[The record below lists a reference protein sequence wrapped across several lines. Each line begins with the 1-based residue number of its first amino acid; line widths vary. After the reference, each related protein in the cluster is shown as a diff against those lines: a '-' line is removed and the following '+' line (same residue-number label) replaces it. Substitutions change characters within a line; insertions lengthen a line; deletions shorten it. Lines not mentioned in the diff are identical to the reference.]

1 MKKNILRIVTLA
13 TVLTLAGCGSQTT
26 EETKT
31 ESSAATESTAV
42 AEAYT
47 PLHQMD
53 MAKLVTLGDYKNL
66 KIEVDAAAVSDNEVE
81 ELMSSLYVRHIDAEN
96 GGIVDRPVAVGDV
109 AVIDYEGKK
118 DGVAFAGG
126 TAQGSDLTIGSGQFI
141 DGFED
146 GLIGVMP
153 GETVDL
159 NLTFPANYGNA
170 ELAGQAVVFTV
181 KVNFI
186 RPAAIPVAEMD
197 DELIANIGLPTVTD
211 VDSYRKYIK
220 DYLQSSKQQEHDQ
233 AVESAI
239 LNKLIE
245 VCTISEE
252 LPEAMLQDYS
262 RRIMTT
268 LSNNAAGYG
277 VSAEE
282 YCNYFYGMS
291 ATDTAATYGYI
302 TLEQNLILQA
312 IANEQNLNISDED
325 LNAELLSRAQMAG
338 LSTVEEYLGATSID
352 EYREYFM
359 GDAVMAYL
367 LENTTIVEK

>member
-13 TVLTLAGCGSQTT
+13 TVLTLAGCGSQTSD
-26 EETKT
+26 ETKT
-31 ESSAATESTAV
+31 ESSAAESTAV
-42 AEAYT
+42 AETYT

-53 MAKLVTLGDYKNL
+53 LTKLVTLGDYKNL
-66 KIEVDAAAVSDNEVE
+66 TIEVDAATVSDNEVE

-96 GGIVDRPVAVGDV
+96 GGIVDRPVAVGDI

-159 NLTFPANYGNA
+159 NLTFPENYGNA

-197 DELIANIGLPTVTD
+197 DALIADIGLPTVTD
-211 VDSYRKYIK
+211 VDSYKKYIK
-220 DYLQSSKQQEHDQ
+220 DYLQSAKQQEYDQ

-245 VCTISEE
+245 ESTIAEE
-252 LPEAMLQDYS
+252 LPDAMLQDYT

-268 LSNNAAGYG
+268 LSNNASGYG

-312 IANEQNLNISDED
+312 IANEQNLNLSDEELD
-325 LNAELLSRAQMAG
+325 AELQSRAQMVG
-338 LSTVEEYLGATSID
+338 LSSVEEYLATASAE

-367 LENTTIVEK
+367 RENTTIVEK

>member
-13 TVLTLAGCGSQTT
+13 TVLTLAGCASQTT

-31 ESSAATESTAV
+31 ESSASAESTAV
-42 AEAYT
+42 AETYT

-53 MAKLVTLGDYKNL
+53 LTKLVTLGDYKNL
-66 KIEVDAAAVSDNEVE
+66 TIEVDAAAVSDNEVE

-96 GGIVDRPVAVGDV
+96 GGIVDRPVAVGDI

-159 NLTFPANYGNA
+159 NLTFPENYGNA

-197 DELIANIGLPTVTD
+197 DELVANIGLPTVTD

-252 LPEAMLQDYS
+252 LPEAMLQDYT

-312 IANEQNLNISDED
+312 IANEQNLNLTDEELD
-325 LNAELLSRAQMAG
+325 AELLSRAQMAG
-338 LSTVEEYLGATSID
+338 ISSVEEYLATASAD